1 VLDSQV
7 PSWQSWQLGVTQA
20 TGQLLSQKQWKL
32 AIASALETLGHTTEV
47 DRIDLWFLSGFNP
60 GGTAALHHHCGWQV
74 SGVPPWLPEVFDD
87 FADGL
92 GQQMAS
98 QLSLVF
104 SGQRLTVRNQ
114 EVAGLGTVAVE
125 LLPVQ
130 MPQKHWG
137 VLSFTRLHGQLQW
150 TAVEHSLLAGF
161 ALHLGQV
168 MQFRQRSAGLVR
180 RSFAIANRQRQ
191 ATKTFIQRQSESR
204 LYQQNQVLVA
214 LSRRKHLHQGN
225 FTLALQDITQA
236 AVQTLDIERTGIWI
250 YNSERTEI
258 DCLNL
263 YEQSSDRHSQ
273 GQKLLACQCPD
284 YFKAL
289 EQARI
294 LAIHDA
300 HTDSRTQEFAATY
313 LLPLGITSM
322 LDAPIWLR
330 GQMVGVLC
338 HEHIGR
344 QRQWTVEEQQFAAAL
359 ADFVSLAMESRDR
372 TQAQA
377 ALQSSQ
383 ERLSSFFHATF
394 EAVVIH
400 NQGQIIDVNQA
411 AESLFGYTKAELI
424 NKSVLDLAAPEVRH
438 IILQRLQVPSEELLE
453 AIGLRKDGSTFFGE
467 VSGKDIEYQGRPARV
482 VGVRDITDRKRAEQE
497 RRLSAQRDALLGE
510 IALRIRRSLDLQEIL
525 EQTVAEVR
533 AFLKAD
539 RVFIGFICQA
549 EGDRPQPQAKIMA
562 ESVDP
567 QWQSCL
573 DALIQDPPYLTA
585 LINLSQS
592 GEVEMIN
599 DTHQASGL
607 PINAD
612 ALKAYQVRAGLA
624 VPITL
629 YQPQPEQT
637 SNSTLNQPQQRYFG
651 VLVAHQCSG
660 PRQWQPFEVDLLE
673 QLATQVAIAIQQAEL
688 YQQLAALNANLEHQ
702 VQERTA
708 QLQQNMQELKEL
720 NQLKD
725 VFLHAV
731 SHDLR
736 TPIMGTLLVLNNLL
750 NSSAPTADASISSTA
765 SVPTDSPSP
774 IQIPQAVI
782 QRMIQSNNR
791 QLALIDSLLE
801 IHASDA
807 QGIVLHRQPTELAT
821 LVKSIAED
829 LEPLLHKNQAVLNN
843 YVTAD
848 LPLVEIDSTQLRR
861 VYENLIT
868 NALKHNPLGLNLT
881 LRATLQENKLLC
893 TVQDNGIGISPE
905 QSQHLFD
912 LYFRGSGSRHLT
924 GIGLGLYL
932 CRQVINAHGGEIGVL
947 SSSDTGATF
956 WFTLPINL
964 I

>member
-7 PSWQSWQLGVTQA
+7 SSWQSWQLGVTQA

-32 AIASALETLGHTTEV
+32 AIASALETLGHATEV
-47 DRIDLWFLSGFNP
+47 DRIDLWFLSGLSP
-60 GGTAALHHHCGWQV
+60 GGTPVLHHHCGWQTP
-74 SGVPPWLPEVFDD
+74 GVPLWSPEVLDD
-87 FADGL
+87 FASGL
-92 GQQMAS
+92 GQQIFS
-98 QLSLVF
+98 QLSLI
-104 SGQRLTVRNQ
+104 SAGQQLTVENQ
-114 EVAGLGTVAVE
+114 EILGLGTVSVE
-125 LLPVQ
+125 ILSVQ
-130 MPQKHWG
+130 MPQKQWG
-137 VLSFTRLHGQLQW
+137 ILSFTQQPGPLHW
-150 TAVEHSLLAGF
+150 TAVESSLLAGF

-168 MQFRQRSAGLVR
+168 MQFRQRSASLVR

-191 ATKTFIQRQSESR
+191 ATKTFIQHQSESR
-204 LYQQNQVLVA
+204 LHQQNQVLVA
-214 LSRRKHLHQGN
+214 LSRRKHLHQGD
-225 FTLALQDITQA
+225 FALALRDITQA
-236 AVQTLDIERTGIWI
+236 AVQILDIERTGIWI

-258 DCLNL
+258 TCLNL

-273 GQKLLACQCPD
+273 GQKLSANQCPN

-289 EQARI
+289 EQERI

-300 HTDSRTQEFAATY
+300 YTDIRTQEFAATY

-330 GQMVGVLC
+330 GQMVGAIC
-338 HEHIGR
+338 HEHIGN

-359 ADFVSLAMESRDR
+359 ADYVSLAMESRDR
-372 TQAQA
+372 AQAQA

-400 NQGQIIDVNQA
+400 NLGQIIDANQA
-411 AESLFGYTKAELI
+411 TESLFGYTRAELI
-424 NKSVLDLAAPEVRH
+424 NMSIFDLATPEMRDLIV
-438 IILQRLQVPSEELLE
+438 QRLKFPSEEIIE

-467 VSGKDIEYQGRPARV
+467 VSAKDIEYQNRPARV
-482 VGVRDITDRKRAEQE
+482 MGIRDITVRKQAEQAI
-497 RRLSAQRDALLGE
+497 RLSAQRDALLGE
-510 IALRIRRSLDLQEIL
+510 IALRIRRSLNLQEIL
-525 EQTVAEVR
+525 ERTVAEVR

-539 RVFIGFICQA
+539 RVFIGFLCQA
-549 EGDRPQPQAKIMA
+549 EADRQHPQAKIMA

-573 DALIQDPPYLTA
+573 DALIQNTPYLTA

-599 DTHQASGL
+599 DTHQASNL

-612 ALKAYQVRAGLA
+612 VLKAYQVRAGLA

-629 YQPQPEQT
+629 YQPQPEQA
-637 SNSTLNQPQQRYFG
+637 SNSTSTQRYFG

-660 PRQWQPFEVDLLE
+660 PRQWQPFEVHLLE

-708 QLQQNMQELKEL
+708 QIQQNMQELKEL

-736 TPIMGTLLVLNNLL
+736 TPVMGTLLVLNNLL
-750 NSSAPTADASISSTA
+750 NASAPTTSADTA
-765 SVPTDSPSP
+765 STSVTSTNAPSSLL
-774 IQIPQAVI
+774 IPQTVI

-807 QGIVLHRQPTELAT
+807 QGIVLHRQPTNLAT
-821 LVKSIAED
+821 LVRSIIED

-848 LPLVEIDSTQLRR
+848 LPLIEIDPTQLRR

-881 LRATLQENKLLC
+881 LRATLQENMLLC

-905 QSQHLFD
+905 QSKHLFD
-912 LYFRGSGSRHLT
+912 LYFRGSNSRHLT

-956 WFTLPINL
+956 WFTLPL
-964 I
+964 S